1 MKKPMEYLSIGMIEN
16 FPLTDKPVCTFNSDC
31 IIYGYKDTEAE
42 RYANE
47 WNLEFVTLESV
58 TGDLNF
64 DGEFNISNVV
74 TLQKYL
80 VKRKDLQM
88 NSGNS
93 PTLTTTDSQCFRCDN
108 S

>member
-80 VKRKDLQM
+80 VKKEGFTNEQWKLADLNNDGQSM
-88 NSGNS
+88 FSM
-93 PTLTTTDSQCFRCDN
+93 C
-108 S
+108 